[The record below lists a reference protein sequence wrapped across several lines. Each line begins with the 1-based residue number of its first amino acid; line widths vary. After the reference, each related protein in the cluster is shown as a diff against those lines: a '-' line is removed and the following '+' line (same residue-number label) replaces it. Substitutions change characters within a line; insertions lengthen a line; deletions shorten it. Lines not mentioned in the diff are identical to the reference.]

1 MMGKGA
7 VLKRHWRHSLVFGIA
22 FLLTWTT
29 PGFAFGPYVHQNA
42 MRKTNDT
49 LFSQYSEVPILW
61 STGSP
66 WDNIEADLNGP
77 SHGCDVNLDAGLLNG
92 NLSGLV
98 ETQYTRV
105 RSGYIRFLEGDAS
118 VDLSKDVRRLCH
130 YVADGMAIGQISGP
144 SLWGWKD
151 DLIDLASESVS
162 DKRQWQSGVM
172 DWEEGG
178 FEQGLAEFE
187 TSVLDTYE
195 TYRQDADKWFR
206 EFPWFPTARDVT
218 HMTRRGVS
226 QAATLTSSF
235 IRLAWV
241 QATDACDDLAN
252 PGFEKGLD
260 FWHGYGDGF
269 VEFTSEDAYNGSYSA
284 HLERDDA
291 TGQYFGLCE
300 KEVVVEP
307 DTEYRLS
314 LWIKTR
320 VTSGFA
326 AAGFGVWS
334 SDPMLNHHTD
344 FGHTDGMTDWTLIT
358 GTWTSRP
365 DEYTIKIVLYGT
377 PDFAGEAF
385 FDDLVLEEVEPQ

>member
-1 MMGKGA
+1 
-7 VLKRHWRHSLVFGIA
+7 
-22 FLLTWTT
+22 
-29 PGFAFGPYVHQNA
+29 
-42 MRKTNDT
+42 
-49 LFSQYSEVPILW
+49 
-61 STGSP
+61 
-66 WDNIEADLNGP
+66 
-77 SHGCDVNLDAGLLNG
+77 
-92 NLSGLV
+92 
-98 ETQYTRV
+98 
-105 RSGYIRFLEGDAS
+105 
-118 VDLSKDVRRLCH
+118 
-130 YVADGMAIGQISGP
+130 MAIGQISGP

-151 DLIDLASESVS
+151 DLIDSASESVS
-162 DKRQWQSGVM
+162 DKRQWQSSVI

-187 TSVLDTYE
+187 TSVLDTYA
-195 TYRQDADKWFR
+195 TYRHDEDKWFR

-218 HMTRRGVS
+218 HMTRRAVS

-269 VEFTSEDAYNGSYSA
+269 VEFTSEDAYNGRYSD
-284 HLERDDA
+284 HNERNDA
-291 TGQYFGLCE
+291 TGKYFGLCE

-314 LWIKTR
+314 LWIKAR
-320 VTSGFA
+320 LTSGFA
-326 AAGFGVWS
+326 AAGLGVWS

-365 DEYTIKIVLYGT
+365 DEYTIRIVLYGT